1 MSSSESE
8 WEISFSYV
16 GTGKVIKGHILR
28 WQAPQT
34 FETLRDKIREARE
47 EGKHF
52 TVRSR
57 ANIGRVKNYWMI
69 FVELKRGGE
78 KKEYKTPKIG
88 DIVYCPRQDALYLVY
103 DTPTINLP
111 VFYIGE
117 ITEGLEALA
126 DMRNGTMVKI
136 DLRDISTN

>member
-1 MSSSESE
+1 MSSQSE
-8 WEISFSYV
+8 WEISFSFV

-34 FETLRDKIREARE
+34 FETLQDKIREARE
-47 EGKHF
+47 EGKYF

-57 ANIGRVKNYWMI
+57 ANIGRVKNYWMLL
-69 FVELKRGGE
+69 VDLKRGRE
-78 KKEYKTPKIG
+78 KSEYKTAKIG
-88 DIVYCPRQDALYLVY
+88 DIVYCPRQDALYLIF

-117 ITEGLEALA
+117 ITEGIEALS

-136 DLRDISTN
+136 EVKDISKN